1 MKKIL
6 LSLALLVVAIAAQ
19 AQDDVAQGELN
30 YIFDDETKTATVTQN
45 RWWLDYGGGMGGQ
58 WHNTYE
64 GDIVIPE
71 TVGAY
76 TVVAIGESAF
86 ANLNSDSRS
95 ISSISIPKTVKT
107 IGNQAFRGCYNLKSI
122 TIPATLESI
131 GNMVFNGSAIE
142 TLTISDGDTP
152 LAIGESGSVVG
163 TCLTFDGLKTV
174 YVGRDITLS
183 DYCLEWGGRSTFA
196 NAATITD
203 VTYGPKV
210 TKINASEFFR
220 NEAIERVT
228 FLMEEIEIPDNAFK
242 EAKGLTTVV
251 LPGRVT
257 AIGEE
262 AFRDV
267 PSLTSLTL
275 PPTINK
281 IGKEAFRSCQAIK
294 EITIPATATSIGER
308 AFNGSSLEKCTIS
321 DSKQSLAI
329 GWNCFDMNEGQLQLY
344 IGRPLIVG
352 DQSKAPWDGV
362 ASLREI
368 TFGGSYS
375 GMMAKEVYRCNGLQK
390 VVISSPLV
398 TEIPEQAFMNCES
411 LKDVTLND
419 GIKVI
424 GKEAFRNDKQMAA
437 IALPEQLTTIGES
450 AFYNCKFSSV
460 ALPDKLTTIHENAF
474 YNCPLKNITLPAS
487 VTLLGRNSFGTEGP
501 LKSIVCLGSTPPV
514 CEGFPFYY
522 TDKARNGEMKLY
534 VPQGAVSAYQNAEHW
549 KEFYSISTEVPTGIE
564 DMQEL
569 KIQELKNQ
577 VYDLQGRQVSRG
589 YENSNDGNLTP
600 RSSVLAP
607 QKKGIYIINGRKV
620 IVP

>member
-1 MKKIL
+1 M
-6 LSLALLVVAIAAQ
+6 ALLVVAIAAQ

-71 TVGAY
+71 TVGVY

-95 ISSISIPKTVKT
+95 ISSISISKTVKT

-210 TKINASEFFR
+210 TKINASEFYR

-228 FLMEEIEIPDNAFK
+228 FLMEEIEIPNNAFQQ
-242 EAKGLTTVV
+242 AKGLTTVV
-251 LPGRVT
+251 LPERVT

-275 PPTINK
+275 PPTINTIAK
-281 IGKEAFRSCQAIK
+281 DAFNGCKAIK

-308 AFNGSSLEKCTIS
+308 AFHSSSLEKCIIS
-321 DSKQSLAI
+321 DSEQPI
-329 GWNCFDMNEGQLQLY
+329 TINRNIFDGMDEGQLELY
-344 IGRPLIVG
+344 IGRPLTV
-352 DQSKAPWDGV
+352 DNQSKPNWDG
-362 ASLREI
+362 ARSLREI
-368 TFGGSYS
+368 TYGGSYS
-375 GMMAKEVYRCNGLQK
+375 GMVAKEAYNCSGLQK

-411 LKDVTLND
+411 LKEVKLND
-419 GIKVI
+419 AIKVI
-424 GKEAFRNDKQMAA
+424 GKEAFRNDKQITA
-437 IALPEQLTTIGES
+437 ISLPEQLTTIGES

-460 ALPDKLTTIHENAF
+460 ALPGRLTTIHENAF
-474 YNCPLKNITLPAS
+474 YNCTLKNITLPAS
-487 VTLLGRNSFGTEGP
+487 VTLLGRNSFGTDGP